1 MNEGTTLGLTGLL
14 CRQILVLWLAS
25 HRMTLAIS
33 FCVGQMN
40 SLLHQAYRGGS
51 PVDAAE
57 AGVSGLDY
65 HGRLQQLIYLLT
77 N

>member
-1 MNEGTTLGLTGLL
+1 MKEQHYDLQV
-14 CRQILVLWLAS
+14 CFADKYWWLAS
-25 HRMTLAIS
+25 YKMTLAVS

-40 SLLHQAYRGGS
+40 SLLHKAYRGGS